1 MRKSM
6 IFICFI
12 VLLISFVGCGKDQSF
27 EVVDEAS
34 QIESNSEGVD
44 FEGSVSFD
52 GETVPFNRVYDDVN
66 NEKDF
71 NERRMYYKDEQLQFV
86 SWDKNNDGMK
96 DFWIR
101 MVDGEYADLQMED
114 TDFDGKVDI
123 VTKFDSEGRIIQ

>member
-12 VLLISFVGCGKDQSF
+12 VLLISFVGCGKDKSF

-34 QIESNSEGVD
+34 QIKSNSEGVD

-71 NERRMYYKDEQLQFV
+71 KERRMYYKDEQLQFV

-123 VTKFDSEGRIIQ
+123 VTKFDSKGRIIQ

>member
-12 VLLISFVGCGKDQSF
+12 VLLISFVGCGKEQSF

-34 QIESNSEGVD
+34 QIKSNSEGVD

-52 GETVPFNRVYDDVN
+52 GETVSFNRIYDDAN
-66 NEKDF
+66 NEK
-71 NERRMYYKDEQLQFV
+71 ERRMYYKDEQLQFV

>member
-1 MRKSM
+1 MRKLM

-12 VLLISFVGCGKDQSF
+12 VLLISFVGCGKEQSF

-34 QIESNSEGVD
+34 QIKSNSEGVD

-71 NERRMYYKDEQLQFV
+71 KERRMYYKDEQLQFV
-86 SWDKNNDGMK
+86 SWDKNNDGTK

-114 TDFDGKVDI
+114 TDFDGEVDI